1 MYILYMYYMYIKY
14 MYIFYM
20 YILYMYIL
28 YMYVIY
34 IYICTMYIICIYMS
48 MAKML
53 IFGYPFFRQLRTL
66 SRENPVFDDGKH
78 LRTISL
84 ILLQCGV
91 RFIWFI
97 NPINYSYVYIYICII
112 KHSDWSYK

>member
-1 MYILYMYYMYIKY
+1 
-14 MYIFYM
+14 
-20 YILYMYIL
+20 
-28 YMYVIY
+28 
-34 IYICTMYIICIYMS
+34 MYIICIYMS

-91 RFIWFI
+91 KFIWFI
-97 NPINYSYVYIYICII
+97 NPINYSYVYIYMHH
-112 KHSDWSYK
+112 KA

>member
-1 MYILYMYYMYIKY
+1 
-14 MYIFYM
+14 
-20 YILYMYIL
+20 
-28 YMYVIY
+28 
-34 IYICTMYIICIYMS
+34 MYIICIYMS

>member
-1 MYILYMYYMYIKY
+1 MYILYMYILYMYSIY
-14 MYIFYM
+14 YICITVYIIYVLLYILYM

-28 YMYVIY
+28 YMYIIY
-34 IYICTMYIICIYMS
+34 VYMS
-48 MAKML
+48 MGKML
-53 IFGYPFFRQLRTL
+53 IFGYHFFRQLRTL

-78 LRTISL
+78 LCTISL

-97 NPINYSYVYIYICII
+97 TP
-112 KHSDWSYK
+112 